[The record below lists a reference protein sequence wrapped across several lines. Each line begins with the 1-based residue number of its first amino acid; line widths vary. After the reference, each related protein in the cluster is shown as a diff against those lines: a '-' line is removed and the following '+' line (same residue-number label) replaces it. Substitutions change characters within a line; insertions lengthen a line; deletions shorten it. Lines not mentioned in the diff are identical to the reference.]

1 MFYLKSRT
9 VCVAGKNEN
18 GNEYTS
24 ALYFTLLHF
33 HKQYFWGLALV
44 IAFDPI
50 LLFYFMPGYENVL
63 KIVLVIYF
71 FNWSTAAH
79 TFMYGS
85 LITKG
90 LAVAVTPQTHG
101 I

>member
-1 MFYLKSRT
+1 MFCFKSRT

-24 ALYFTLLHF
+24 ALYFTSF
-33 HKQYFWGLALV
+33 SEAIFWGLGLV

-63 KIVLVIYF
+63 KMVLVINF
-71 FNWSTAAH
+71 F
-79 TFMYGS
+79 
-85 LITKG
+85 
-90 LAVAVTPQTHG
+90 
-101 I
+101 